1 MLPPRISAVVTL
13 PPTKIRLEYI
23 DGQVRVF
30 DMEPLLDR
38 GRFRELRDPTMFASA
53 RPDIDTVAWA
63 NGMDVDPEYLY
74 EDSVPVEPAPAK

>member
-1 MLPPRISAVVTL
+1 MLPPRIKNVVTL
-13 PPTKIRLEYI
+13 PPTKIRLEYV

-38 GRFRELRDPTMFASA
+38 GRFRELRDPVMFASA

-74 EDSVPVEPAPAK
+74 EDSVPVD

>member
-1 MLPPRISAVVTL
+1 MLPPRIRNVIAL
-13 PPTKIRLEYI
+13 LPTKIRLEYV

-38 GRFRELRDPTMFASA
+38 GRFRELRDPSIFVTA
-53 RPDIDTVAWA
+53 RPDIDTVAWS

-74 EDSVPVEPAPAK
+74 EDSVPVDTSG

>member
-1 MLPPRISAVVTL
+1 MLPPRIKRVMTI
-13 PPTKIRLEYI
+13 PPTRIRIEYI

-38 GRFRELRDPTMFASA
+38 GRFRELRDPALFASA
-53 RPDIDTVAWA
+53 RADLDTVVWA

-74 EDSVPVEPAPAK
+74 EDSVPE

>member
-1 MLPPRISAVVTL
+1 MTL
-13 PPTKIRLEYI
+13 PPTRIRLEYA

-38 GRFRELRDPTMFASA
+38 SRFRELRDPAMFAGA
-53 RPDIDTVAWA
+53 HADIDTVAWA

-74 EDSVPVEPAPAK
+74 EDSIPVEPPVS